1 MLAFS
6 FCKSS
11 MTSCAFGSKVA
22 RTLWPVLEPAVVE
35 ADVEAGT
42 AAVALD
48 VVVAA
53 DTEARGSR
61 GRNGGP
67 VQAGFEDQQPLR

>member
-1 MLAFS
+1 
-6 FCKSS
+6 

-35 ADVEAGT
+35 AGVEAGA
-42 AAVALD
+42 AAVARGVV

-67 VQAGFEDQQPLR
+67 VQAGFEDQQPLRWQR